1 MTNIPFSLAIIIL
14 LIYSFYFSK
23 FESKWRFSVCFL
35 LTLESVFPS
44 PTVTCLGEEEYQD
57 WGSTSGVL
65 ISSSLLLCPY
75 MALLMV
81 VFLKPRSC
89 WQPIRYGVTFKST
102 LLRKQG
108 NKAAE
113 HRWTFRSQSLKHL
126 WLSAGSDFD
135 QDEEK
140 RRNVLRWYRLFI
152 SGVKKNWVDETG
164 TNRPIL
170 KGLDFVGLTTQQC

>member
-1 MTNIPFSLAIIIL
+1 MTNIPFSLAIITL

-35 LTLESVFPS
+35 LALESVSPS
-44 PTVTCLGEEEYQD
+44 PTVTRLGEEENQD
-57 WGSTSGVL
+57 RDSTSAVL

-81 VFLKPRSC
+81 AVFLKPRSC
-89 WQPIRYGVTFKST
+89 WQPIRYRVTFKST
-102 LLRKQG
+102 RLRKQG

-113 HRWTFRSQSLKHL
+113 HRWTLDPKVKHL

-140 RRNVLRWYRLFI
+140 RRNILRWYRLFI